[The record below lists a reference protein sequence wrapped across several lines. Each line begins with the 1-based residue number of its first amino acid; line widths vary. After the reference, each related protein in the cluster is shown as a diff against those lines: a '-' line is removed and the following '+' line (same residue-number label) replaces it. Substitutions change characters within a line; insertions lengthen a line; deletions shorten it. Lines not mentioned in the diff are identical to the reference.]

1 MELKLSGGGIVERNA
16 ALMEGDIVYVILKN
30 EKDEPKDS
38 KKRNG
43 KTGKNLQ
50 KINE

>member
-30 EKDEPKDS
+30 EKEEPKES
-38 KKRNG
+38 KKGAG
-43 KTGKNLQ
+43 KTCKN
-50 KINE
+50 